1 MSKAQ
6 QSNVQETG
14 RSDGPIMVFV
24 HGYGCDQH
32 VWRHVTPAFAG
43 DHRIVLLD
51 LIGSGHSDLS
61 AYDPQR
67 YSSLHGYADDLVD
80 ICEELDLRDVTLVG
94 HSVAAITGAL
104 ATRKAPD
111 RFARLVMVGPSPCYL
126 NHGEYH
132 GGFDA
137 ADIDE
142 LLASIDANYLGW
154 STTMAPLVMGRPDRP
169 ELGVELS
176 ENFCRTDPNVA
187 RQFARVT
194 FLSDHRTDLPNI
206 TIPTLI
212 LQCTDDI
219 IAPVSVGDYMQHTMP
234 NAHMVLLEATGHCPH
249 LSEPGQTIDAI
260 RAFLTNPT
268 PP

>member
-6 QSNVQETG
+6 LSNVQVTG
-14 RSDGPIMVFV
+14 RAGGPVMLFV
-24 HGYGCDQH
+24 HGYGCDQNM
-32 VWRHVTPAFAG
+32 WRLVTPAFAS
-43 DHRIVLLD
+43 DHQIILFD
-51 LIGSGHSDLS
+51 LIGCGHSDLT

-67 YSSLHGYADDLVD
+67 YSTLHGYADDLVE
-80 ICEELDLRDVTLVG
+80 ICEELDLHDVILVG
-94 HSVAAITGAL
+94 HSVSAITGAL
-104 ATRKAPD
+104 ATIKAPD
-111 RFARLVMVGPSPCYL
+111 RFARLVMVAPSPCYI
-126 NHGEYH
+126 NDGDYH
-132 GGFDA
+132 GGFEA
-137 ADIDE
+137 ADINE

-154 STTMAPLVMGRPDRP
+154 STTMAPIIMGQPDHP
-169 ELGVELS
+169 ELGAELS
-176 ENFCRTDPNVA
+176 ESFCRNDPNIA

-194 FLSDHRTDLPNI
+194 FLSDHRADLPNI
-206 TIPTLI
+206 TTPTLI

-219 IAPVSVGDYMQHTMP
+219 IAPVSVGQYLERTMP